1 MCSAKE
7 YILLGLLLTVIPLAA
22 MVLSY
27 LNTKFLLRK
36 LMALLLG
43 TVPAYI
49 ADRYLFSKQNRNA
62 INIISFISV
71 LGITYVTYVLI
82 VVLSIFNGFQGYIEG
97 MYTAFD
103 ADIRV
108 MPARGKTMADS
119 DSLVAVLKAMPEIE
133 AVAATVQDKAMMS
146 YFDKQYMVEVKG
158 VKQDYLKVNRLDT
171 LVYEGDFAFEGEDGR
186 PQAVLGG
193 SVAYFIN
200 ARISDRLHPMKLWAV
215 GDASDLVTNPEQAV
229 RSKDIFTAGYFKVQ
243 MEYDTRYILA
253 DFAMVQD
260 LFDLKG
266 KVSTYDIALKDFD
279 EAESVAKAL
288 QEKLGPNYKVQ
299 TWFDMHD
306 TLFKVMKNEKLVAYF
321 ILTLMLLIAAVN
333 IIGGLSMI
341 IVEKTRDIAIL
352 RSMGAQKKTIRR
364 LFIVEGVFVGAI
376 GGVAGMICAGV
387 FTWLQTSVGVVCL
400 NGGESFS
407 DIQYFPIAAWWGDYA
422 LTSLTV
428 FGISVLAGIVPSFKA
443 ANTNIVV
450 SLRK

>member
-1 MCSAKE
+1 MCSARE

-22 MVLSY
+22 MLLSY

-36 LMALLLG
+36 IMGLLLG

-82 VVLSIFNGFQGYIEG
+82 VVLSIFNGFQGYIEN

-103 ADIRV
+103 ADVRV
-108 MPARGKTMADS
+108 MPARGKTMVES
-119 DSLVAVLKAMPEIE
+119 DSLFAVLKAMPEIE

-243 MEYDTRYILA
+243 MEYDTRYIL
-253 DFAMVQD
+253 VI
-260 LFDLKG
+260 LPWYRTCLTSKG
-266 KVSTYDIALKDFD
+266 KFR
-279 EAESVAKAL
+279 
-288 QEKLGPNYKVQ
+288 P
-299 TWFDMHD
+299 M
-306 TLFKVMKNEKLVAYF
+306 TL
-321 ILTLMLLIAAVN
+321 
-333 IIGGLSMI
+333 
-341 IVEKTRDIAIL
+341 
-352 RSMGAQKKTIRR
+352 
-364 LFIVEGVFVGAI
+364 
-376 GGVAGMICAGV
+376 
-387 FTWLQTSVGVVCL
+387 
-400 NGGESFS
+400 
-407 DIQYFPIAAWWGDYA
+407 P
-422 LTSLTV
+422 
-428 FGISVLAGIVPSFKA
+428 
-443 ANTNIVV
+443 
-450 SLRK
+450 

>member
-1 MCSAKE
+1 MCSVNE
-7 YILLGLLLTVIPLAA
+7 YIYLAMLLTVAPLLA
-22 MVLSY
+22 MGLSF
-27 LNTKFLLRK
+27 LITKYALRFIMGLITGK
-36 LMALLLG
+36 L
-43 TVPAYI
+43 PAFI
-49 ADRYLFSKQNRNA
+49 ADRYLFSRQNRNA

-103 ADIRV
+103 PDVRV
-108 MPARGKTMADS
+108 MAAKGKTMPLS
-119 DSLVAVLKAMPEIE
+119 DSLIE
-133 AVAATVQDKAMMS
+133 KLTAFEGVAAISPTVQDKAMLT

-158 VKQDYLKVNRLDT
+158 ILPDYKKVNRLDT
-171 LVYEGDFAFEGEDGR
+171 LVYEGDFAFEGLQGE

-200 ARISDRLHPMKLWAV
+200 ARISDRTNPMKLWAV
-215 GDASDLVTNPEQAV
+215 GDVKDLLKNPEEAV
-229 RSKDIFTAGYFKVQ
+229 RSKNLFTAGYFKVQ
-243 MEYDTRYILA
+243 MEYDTRYIIA
-253 DFAMVQD
+253 DFALVQD

-266 KVSTYDIALKDFD
+266 KVTAYEIKLNKFD
-279 EAESVAKAL
+279 EAEATATKLRAM
-288 QEKLGPNYKVQ
+288 LGPDYKVE
-299 TWFDMHD
+299 TWFDMHQ
-306 TLFKVMKNEKLVAYF
+306 TLFKVMQNEKLVAYL

-352 RSMGAQKKTIRR
+352 RSMGAQKKMIRR
-364 LFIVEGVFVGAI
+364 LFISEGVFVGAI
-376 GGVAGMICAGV
+376 GGIAGMISALV
-387 FTWLQTSVGVVCL
+387 FSWFQVNVGVVCL
-400 NGGESFS
+400 NGGESFA
-407 DIQYFPIAAWWGDYA
+407 DIQYFPLEMYWGDYA

-428 FGISVLAGIVPSFKA
+428 FGISVLAGILPSIKA